1 MRYRLLLVSIAFTGA
16 LAGACAPA
24 VDVAKGVQVADVS
37 TGWVDATA
45 PAGTNKIVPSVSF
58 TLKNVSDRTL
68 PALQINAVFRRAH
81 EPQEW
86 GNGFRAVPAARGV
99 APGRATDRV
108 TISAQL
114 GYTGTDP
121 HEALLQNSQFV
132 DATVDLFARA
142 GSAQWTRIGEYPIA
156 RQLMAP

>member
-1 MRYRLLLVSIAFTGA
+1 MSPKASRLPTSA
-16 LAGACAPA
+16 
-24 VDVAKGVQVADVS
+24 

-45 PAGTNKIVPSVSF
+45 PAGSNKIVPSVSF
-58 TLKNVSDRTL
+58 TLKNVSDRKL

-81 EPQEW
+81 EPQDG
-86 GNGFRAVPAARGV
+86 GNGVRAGPAARGV
-99 APGRATDRV
+99 APGGAPDRV

-156 RQLMAP
+156 RQLVTAP